1 MKKILLFFVLSI
13 VVFSCKNSDEKKVEE
28 STISNDEPARY
39 IEDKLYHGEFIYLA
53 DAAVFKGDNF
63 IFGVTLD
70 EMATKLAERVKPVK
84 NDEFDMVPVIVKG
97 TVAPK
102 PENQEGWDQILTITE
117 ILEVGKE
124 PAKADVQ
131 LNGNKN

>member
-1 MKKILLFFVLSI
+1 MKKILLFFVLSAI
-13 VVFSCKNSDEKKVEE
+13 VFSCKNTDEKKVEE
-28 STISNDEPARY
+28 STVSNEESGQY
-39 IEDKLYHGEFIYLA
+39 IQDKLYHGEFIYLA

-70 EMATKLAERVKPVK
+70 DMAAQLAERVKPVK
-84 NDEFDMVPVIVKG
+84 TDEFDMVPVIVKG
-97 TVAPK
+97 TVSPK

-124 PAKADVQ
+124 PAKADVRI
-131 LNGNKN
+131 NENKN